1 MIIVFIA
8 CLPVGHYLAWR
19 YNWLDRLERI
29 FFANVRDHRWLPVA
43 RLLPK
48 RSEAESAGG
57 VTRVGIRWIAL
68 LGLFFGN

>member
-29 FFANVRDHRWLPVA
+29 FFANVRDHRRA
-43 RLLPK
+43 T
-48 RSEAESAGG
+48 SGMAGAEGEVSK
-57 VTRVGIRWIAL
+57 
-68 LGLFFGN
+68 